1 MSIYEI
7 MLIADSYLEKKRME
21 DKEKLSLNYTL
32 AQNIAIAVLYRMDG
46 KAVPSLYETYP
57 DLFEEE
63 LAQQKQDGPQPW
75 ELYKEQM
82 LDFANLHN
90 KKRQKEG

>member
-1 MSIYEI
+1 
-7 MLIADSYLEKKRME
+7 ME

-46 KAVPSLYETYP
+46 KTVPSLYETYP

-63 LAQQKQDGPQPW
+63 LAQQKQDGPQP
-75 ELYKEQM
+75 
-82 LDFANLHN
+82 
-90 KKRQKEG
+90 